1 VKSFRAIISDRGS
14 QAELTV
20 EPSVATSDGGVSFIM
35 LRNGITYTS
44 TQIPRSVVAQL
55 VETLQEH
62 LDRTEVG
69 SIHATIQERD
79 NDF

>member
-1 VKSFRAIISDRGS
+1 VKSFRAIINDRGT

-35 LRNGITYTS
+35 LRNGNAYTS
-44 TQIPRSVVAQL
+44 TQMPRSVVAAL